1 MSAYKLAIYDLFL
14 ELLSFKTDFRA
25 IPIEETDATKMKK
38 SVIFLLSWKK
48 KFLPSSRW
56 WFKFLFFF
64 LQEFCFKNTL
74 FNDGTEND
82 FFFFLSNVCMNFP
95 WTFFCL
101 SSFFQNKNL
110 IFFSYVIESS
120 DLCAVVK
127 YFFSLS
133 LWFGYFVVTI
143 WGRLSGLKAWK
154 NFQTFQSLW
163 FTSFIT
169 FEKILQIWRI
179 KEFAVLISRVFFF
192 FFSLAEQSKKTE
204 ITEQLLLELLLQHAS
219 AFQLQVLRCYL
230 LHASAMLIWR
240 FQEIAKICFENR
252 QNNWR
257 LFTLTYTQSTH
268 LIFPKREWVL
278 ECLEWE
284 II

>member
-1 MSAYKLAIYDLFL
+1 MPEKL
-14 ELLSFKTDFRA
+14 
-25 IPIEETDATKMKK
+25 
-38 SVIFLLSWKK
+38 
-48 KFLPSSRW
+48 
-56 WFKFLFFF
+56 
-64 LQEFCFKNTL
+64 
-74 FNDGTEND
+74 
-82 FFFFLSNVCMNFP
+82 
-95 WTFFCL
+95 
-101 SSFFQNKNL
+101 
-110 IFFSYVIESS
+110 S
-120 DLCAVVK
+120 D
-127 YFFSLS
+127 
-133 LWFGYFVVTI
+133 
-143 WGRLSGLKAWK
+143 
-154 NFQTFQSLW
+154 FQSLW

-169 FEKILQIWRI
+169 LEKILQILRM
-179 KEFAVLISRVFFF
+179 KETLFAFLISQVFFF
-192 FFSLAEQSKKTE
+192 FFSLAERSKKDSE
-204 ITEQLLLELLLQHAS
+204 ITEQLLELLLQHAS